1 MSETAIVIR
10 TSRPNFLVMA
20 PLCVGL
26 GVALAWRL
34 PEAPPPF
41 LDTLLVFIGALLA
54 HAAVNMLN
62 EYEDFTSGL
71 DLHTRRTPFSGGSG
85 ALPQLPSA
93 ARSVLLGALV
103 TLGLVVAIGLYFLSQ
118 RGLPMLILGGAG
130 VALVITYTRWIT
142 RSPLLC
148 LLAPG
153 LGFGPVMV
161 LGTLVALGAPINAAA
176 VAVSVISLLLVS
188 TLLLMNQIPDAE
200 ADRRGG
206 RYHAVIVLGAI
217 WLLND
222 YRGVPTP
229 VLILAALLLA
239 GLFMATRTAFGRR
252 IYAIGGNLEAARLSG
267 INVERTKLAV
277 FAINGLMVAIAGL
290 ILSSRLGAGS
300 PSAGN
305 IAELDAIAACVIG
318 GTSLAGGIGSVA
330 GAVMGAFIMSALDN
344 GMSMMDVATFWQ
356 YIVKGA
362 ILLLAVWMDS
372 ATKRRA

>member
-1 MSETAIVIR
+1 MSQTAVVIR

-20 PLCVGL
+20 PLCVSL
-26 GVALAWRL
+26 GVALAWRR
-34 PEAPPPF
+34 PETPPPF
-41 LDTLLVFIGALLA
+41 LDILLVFIGALLA

-103 TLGLVVAIGLYFLSQ
+103 TLGLVVVIGLYFLSQ

-161 LGTLVALGAPINAAA
+161 LGTVVALGAPINAAA

-206 RYHAVIVLGAI
+206 RYHAVIVLGVYKAA
-217 WLLND
+217 WLAGAMLLAS
-222 YRGVPTP
+222 YGVLALALVSSWLPPATALGFMTLPLALWITFKLPQVAGDHHSLPP
-229 VLILAALLLA
+229 VLAVNVACLLATLALLVV
-239 GLFMATRTAFGRR
+239 GL
-252 IYAIGGNLEAARLSG
+252 
-267 INVERTKLAV
+267 
-277 FAINGLMVAIAGL
+277 
-290 ILSSRLGAGS
+290 
-300 PSAGN
+300 
-305 IAELDAIAACVIG
+305 
-318 GTSLAGGIGSVA
+318 
-330 GAVMGAFIMSALDN
+330 
-344 GMSMMDVATFWQ
+344 SM
-356 YIVKGA
+356 
-362 ILLLAVWMDS
+362 
-372 ATKRRA
+372 